1 MAQVRAYVY
10 HDGVVF
16 RVYPPVVILKEGD
29 KFELVNTVDED
40 CTWSV
45 PAGPFE
51 GGKVSVKVD
60 KKSKSAA
67 KVAGRG
73 PAGTTYEVT
82 FGLMKAKGNSDPVII
97 IDP

>member
-10 HDGVVF
+10 HDGVMF
-16 RVYPPVVILKEGD
+16 RVYPAVVILKEGD

-40 CTWSV
+40 CTWTV
-45 PAGPFE
+45 PAGAFE

-67 KVAGRG
+67 RPSRRDRSTG
-73 PAGTTYEVT
+73 PRPRCRSSCTRCCR
-82 FGLMKAKGNSDPVII
+82 PRRCW
-97 IDP
+97 